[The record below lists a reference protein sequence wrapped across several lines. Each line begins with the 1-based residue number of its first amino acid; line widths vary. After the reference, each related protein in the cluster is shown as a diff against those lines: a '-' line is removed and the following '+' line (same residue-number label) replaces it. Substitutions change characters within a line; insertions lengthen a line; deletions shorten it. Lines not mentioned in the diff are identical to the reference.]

1 MAEPSEAPP
10 RGVRLATIASIP
22 VYLGWSWLLLG
33 LIIIVI
39 IGPGTAARFGP
50 VTGYGIAAA
59 YAVAL
64 LLSVLAHE
72 AAHAVAA
79 RAFGHK
85 VHRVVA
91 DLWGGHTAFDATHGT
106 AWTAAAI
113 AVVGPLTNG
122 LIGVLAFGGAVV
134 SSSPV
139 LVTLLSGV
147 AFVNG
152 ALAVFNLLP
161 GLPLDGGQ
169 VVESLVWAATGDQSR
184 ARIIAGWSGRV
195 LVVVIVALII
205 GLPLLRGVSPQL
217 TTTLW
222 TALIGAFLW
231 SGATAAIGQGRA
243 MGTIRGLD
251 VASVLEPAAAIAADA
266 SLDGLTSLRALPV
279 VVDPTGRPIGLIDHD
294 ALRSVPPE
302 EVGRTPVS
310 AVTTP
315 APEGWSTEL
324 RRGHEAM
331 DLVVAFQSSRS
342 SIVAVTEGGALR
354 GVARAQRVNAALSRN

>member
-1 MAEPSEAPP
+1 MAEPHDQPP
-10 RGVRLATIASIP
+10 RGIRLATIGSVP

-33 LIIIVI
+33 VI
-39 IGPGTAARFGP
+39 ILVIVGPGTAARFGP
-50 VTGYGIAAA
+50 VTGYSIAAA

-64 LLSVLAHE
+64 LISVLAHE
-72 AAHAVAA
+72 AAHAIAA
-79 RAFGHK
+79 RGFGHR

-122 LIGVLAFGGAVV
+122 AIGLLAFGGAILAG
-134 SSSPV
+134 SPV
-139 LVTLLSGV
+139 VVTVLSGV

-205 GLPLLRGVSPQL
+205 GLPLLRGSSPQL
-217 TTTLW
+217 ATTLW

-231 SGATAAIGQGRA
+231 SGASAAIAQGRS

-251 VASVLEPAAAIAADA
+251 VASVLEPAAAIPAE
-266 SLDGLTSLRALPV
+266 SPLTGLTSLRALPV
-279 VVDPTGRPIGLIDHD
+279 VVDAGGRPVGLIDHD

-302 EVGRTPVS
+302 AVGQTPVS

-324 RRGHEAM
+324 RPGHEAL
-331 DLVVAFQSSRS
+331 DLVVAFQRSRS
-342 SIVAVTEGGALR
+342 SIVAVTEGGTLR

>member
-1 MAEPSEAPP
+1 MAEPPEQPP
-10 RGVRLATIASIP
+10 RGIRLATIGSVP

-33 LIIIVI
+33 VIIVVI
-39 IGPGTAARFGP
+39 VGPGTAARFGP
-50 VTGYGIAAA
+50 VTGYSIAAA

-64 LLSVLAHE
+64 LISVLAHE

-79 RAFGHK
+79 RAFGHR

-122 LIGVLAFGGAVV
+122 ALGVLAFGGAIV
-134 SSSPV
+134 SGSPV
-139 LVTLLSGV
+139 VVTLLSGM

-152 ALAVFNLLP
+152 ALALFNLLP

-184 ARIIAGWSGRV
+184 ARVVAGWCGRV
-195 LVVVIVALII
+195 LVVVIVGLII
-205 GLPLLRGVSPQL
+205 GLPLLRGSSPQL
-217 TTTLW
+217 ATTLW

-231 SGATAAIGQGRA
+231 SGASAAIAQGRS

-251 VASVLEPAAAIAADA
+251 VASVLEPAAAIPAE
-266 SLDGLTSLRALPV
+266 SPLSGLTSLRALPV
-279 VVDPTGRPIGLIDHD
+279 VIDAGGRPLGLIDHD
-294 ALRSVPPE
+294 ALRSVPPDAVE
-302 EVGRTPVS
+302 RTPVS

-315 APEGWSTEL
+315 SPEGWSTEL
-324 RRGHEAM
+324 RPGHEAM
-331 DLVVAFQSSRS
+331 DLVVAFQRSRS
-342 SIVAVTEGGALR
+342 SIVAVTEGGTLR

>member
-1 MAEPSEAPP
+1 MAASPEQTP
-10 RGVRLATIASIP
+10 RGIRLATISSVP

-33 LIIIVI
+33 GIIIVLL
-39 IGPGTAARFGP
+39 GPGTAARFGP

-59 YAVAL
+59 YALAL

-79 RAFGHK
+79 TAFGHR

-113 AVVGPLTNG
+113 AVVGPLTNALVG
-122 LIGVLAFGGAVV
+122 LVAFAGAMTSGSAVV
-134 SSSPV
+134 
-139 LVTLLSGV
+139 VTVLSGV

-152 ALAVFNLLP
+152 ALAAFNLLP

-169 VVESLVWAATGDQSR
+169 VVESLVWAATGDQAR
-184 ARIIAGWSGRV
+184 ARIVAGWAGRV
-195 LVVVIVALII
+195 LVVVIVTVII
-205 GLPLLRGVSPQL
+205 GLPLLRGGSPQL

-231 SGATAAIGQGRA
+231 SGASAGIAQGRA
-243 MGTIRGLD
+243 LGAVRRLD
-251 VASVLEPAAAIAADA
+251 VASVLEDAAAIPDDRPL
-266 SLDGLTSLRALPV
+266 SELTSLRALPV
-279 VVDPTGRPIGLIDHD
+279 VVDAAGRPLGLIDHD
-294 ALRSVPPE
+294 ALRRVPAESVAS
-302 EVGRTPVS
+302 TPVS
-310 AVTTP
+310 AVTSP
-315 APEGWSTEL
+315 GPQGWSTEL
-324 RRGHEAM
+324 RPGDEAT
-331 DLVVAFQSSRS
+331 DLVRAFQDSRS

-354 GVARAQRVNAALSRN
+354 GVARARTVNAALSRN

>member
-1 MAEPSEAPP
+1 MAEPPEQPP
-10 RGVRLATIASIP
+10 RGIRLATIGSVP

-33 LIIIVI
+33 AIIIVI

-79 RAFGHK
+79 RAFGHR

-113 AVVGPLTNG
+113 AVVGPLSNG
-122 LIGVLAFGGAVV
+122 LIALLAFGGAVV
-134 SSSPV
+134 SGSV
-139 LVTLLSGV
+139 VVVTLLSGI

-152 ALAVFNLLP
+152 ALAAFNLLP

-184 ARIIAGWSGRV
+184 ARIVAGWAGRV
-195 LVVVIVALII
+195 LVVLIVVAII
-205 GLPLLRGVSPQL
+205 GLPLVRGSSPQL

-231 SGATAAIGQGRA
+231 SGATSAISQGRA
-243 MGTIRGLD
+243 LGTLRGLD
-251 VASVLEPAAAIAADA
+251 VAAVLEPAAAIADDRPL
-266 SLDGLTSLRALPV
+266 SELVSLRALPV
-279 VVDPTGRPIGLIDHD
+279 VVDASGTPVGLIDHD
-294 ALRSVPPE
+294 ALRTVPPE
-302 EVGRTPVS
+302 VVDRTPVS

-315 APEGWSTEL
+315 APQGWSTEL

-331 DLVVAFQSSRS
+331 DLVTAFQESRS
-342 SIVAVTEGGALR
+342 SIVAVTEGGVLR
-354 GVARAQRVNAALSRN
+354 GVARAQRVNAALARN